1 MAKLYTRESGERV
14 AKGEIDGATREGI
27 YEVGYGKPP
36 KAHRFKKGQSGNPAG
51 KRKRK
56 APVPKPASA
65 ELGGLIAEELLKP
78 QKVIIDGKQVE
89 KPRIELLA
97 QRLTMLILKSDSL
110 PQIKSAMD
118 MLQRLGVPVQ
128 MLEKIESLDNEDTG
142 PWTPELEAKFLELER
157 EFSEDEEMGDF

>member
-1 MAKLYTRESGERV
+1 M
-14 AKGEIDGATREGI
+14 
-27 YEVGYGKPP
+27 
-36 KAHRFKKGQSGNPAG
+36 
-51 KRKRK
+51 
-56 APVPKPASA
+56 PKPASA